1 MGTLCGFF
9 PNNGVENTVELAVGL
24 EKRVEVGVRVF
35 TVVAPRSI
43 VSVSWFFSDS
53 EDELDVERGR
63 VTGMHG
69 DKISMGKRRVT
80 VRTVRKSE
88 AVA

>member
-24 EKRVEVGVRVF
+24 EKRVEVGVRVV

-43 VSVSWFFSDS
+43 VSVSWFFTDS
-53 EDELDVERGR
+53 R
-63 VTGMHG
+63 
-69 DKISMGKRRVT
+69 
-80 VRTVRKSE
+80 
-88 AVA
+88 AVNRPASPAFGAI